1 LNDILTASFLCAFAN
16 EAGLKITCSFNLF
29 REKVVSL
36 VLSKFI
42 RQVVVTS
49 LLHEALVNNGIELL
63 DTGKLGYIISWL
75 FVILKSVEN
84 AFNISSLVAWSLI
97 VSDVVCHG
105 DDLLNEWTVLK
116 KRADTLNNE
125 VNLEGFIFSKVLAL
139 EGSMGVLDAHPVK
152 SKVG

>member
-1 LNDILTASFLCAFAN
+1 
-16 EAGLKITCSFNLF
+16 
-29 REKVVSL
+29 
-36 VLSKFI
+36 LSKFI